1 MRIELPSGTE
11 AELVTPADR
20 APSRGLVVIPDIMS
34 LRPLFDDL
42 VAQLS
47 DETGWAVCAFDL
59 WPGHADEPLEWRLE
73 HVGELH
79 DDRVLGDAAAAAGAT
94 GAAEVGV
101 IGFCLGGMYTL
112 KAAGTGRFA
121 RAAAFYGMIRVP
133 EQWRSPTQSEP
144 LDALA
149 SPLRC
154 PTMAII
160 GTADPWTPPEDVA
173 ALEEAGV
180 TVIRYEGAEHGF
192 VHDPS
197 RPAHRPDDAADAWRR
212 VLAFL
217 GAEEQL
223 SGRGG

>member
-11 AELVTPADR
+11 AELVVPGGDP
-20 APSRGLVVIPDIMS
+20 PSGGLVVIPDIMS
-34 LRPLFDDL
+34 LRPLFDEL
-42 VAQLS
+42 VARLA

-59 WPGHADEPLEWRLE
+59 WPGHADEPLEWRLQ
-73 HVGELH
+73 HVGDLR
-79 DDRVLGDAAAAAGAT
+79 DDRVLGDAAAAADAT
-94 GAAEVGV
+94 GAPEVRV

-112 KAAGTGRFA
+112 KAAGTGRFT

-133 EQWRSPTQSEP
+133 EQWRSPSQAEP

-149 SPLRC
+149 SPTRC

-160 GTADPWTPPEDVA
+160 GTEDPWTPPEDVA
-173 ALEEAGV
+173 ALEDLRV
-180 TVIRYEGAEHGF
+180 RVVRYEGAEHGF

-197 RPAHRPDDAADAWRR
+197 RPAHRPEDAADAWRQ

-217 GAEEQL
+217 GA
-223 SGRGG
+223 SS